1 MITKK
6 KYQET
11 EQIISLK
18 KLKQKPNL
26 KSKFLNT
33 DSDLIEFNFDTFDL
47 NNETVKTKPIII
59 DNKNLDI
66 KITMNEDDSD
76 DDDLVPF
83 DTSNDIPL
91 SKTKQPA
98 YLRDCLDGKY
108 MC

>member
-1 MITKK
+1 M
-6 KYQET
+6 
-11 EQIISLK
+11 
-18 KLKQKPNL
+18 
-26 KSKFLNT
+26 
-33 DSDLIEFNFDTFDL
+33 IEFNFDTFDL

-76 DDDLVPF
+76 DDDLVQF